1 MHPLDGSF
9 LKLRRAD
16 EHLQVANDLM
26 KGFIK
31 RKPYKTVTEFIGQGQ
46 TRECL
51 LRFEQLE
58 DIPPA
63 LPLLIGDACNNLRS
77 ALDYLLWQLWL
88 RKNPLFTKN
97 VKFPIWDNENLFKI
111 RASKDIGKD
120 AIEGLTDTQRT
131 TIEQLQ
137 PYKTGNR
144 ALSFL
149 RDVNNSD
156 KHRLIPVFFLIGN
169 LESVSIT
176 VDQTRALLSVPLPKE
191 MLIQRVKHTK
201 VEHVA
206 IICRI
211 PFPYLSRPTR
221 VNVKSK
227 ITVQFAFQGCRS
239 ADGQIIYESIN
250 AMLSEASRA
259 VSLFEPEFASS
270 GTSEYTMHPFSP
282 SLQ

>member
-31 RKPYKTVTEFIGQGQ
+31 RKPYKTITEFIGQGR

-58 DIPPA
+58 DIPPT
-63 LPLLIGDACNNLRS
+63 LPLLIGDVCNNLRS

-88 RKNPLFTKN
+88 LKNPLFTKN
-97 VKFPIWDNENLFKI
+97 VKFPIWDNENPFKKN
-111 RASKDIGKD
+111 ASKDIGKD

-149 RDVNNSD
+149 RDVNDSD
-156 KHRLIPVFFLIGN
+156 KHRLIPIIFLIGN
-169 LESVSIT
+169 LESVIIT
-176 VDQTRALLSVPLPKE
+176 IDQTRALLSVPLAKE
-191 MLIQRVKHTK
+191 ILIQGVKHTK
-201 VEHVA
+201 VEHGA
-206 IICRI
+206 TICRI

-227 ITVQFAFQGCRS
+227 FTVEFAFEGCRT
-239 ADGQIIYESIN
+239 AHGQIIKKSIS

-259 VSLFEPEFASS
+259 VSVFEPEFARF
-270 GTSEYTMHPFSP
+270 GTSEYTMHPFSSP
-282 SLQ
+282 IQ